1 MFEAG
6 AEDCRGSIGRT
17 RPALLGTPQR
27 VAYVSIGLPLHVLQV
42 PARPST
48 PSEAPRVTE
57 VLTANGPQRLL
68 MTEGRAFDQRL
79 KPPLQTTH
87 NSSTVRKS
95 QFKFTDKS
103 GSFRAETNSCRKS
116 DQNTQKLKQQQQQQ
130 EKPTTNKQ
138 KPKTKEKSN
147 TRKAKSITP
156 Q

>member
-1 MFEAG
+1 MLA
-6 AEDCRGSIGRT
+6 
-17 RPALLGTPQR
+17 TPQR
-27 VAYVSIGLPLHVLQV
+27 VAYVSISLPLHVLQV

-48 PSEAPRVTE
+48 PSEASRVTE
-57 VLTANGPQRLL
+57 VLKANGPQRLL

-103 GSFRAETNSCRKS
+103 GSFCAETDSCRKS

-130 EKPTTNKQ
+130 QQQKPTTNKE
-138 KPKTKEKSN
+138 KPQTKEKSN
-147 TRKAKSITP
+147 TRKAKTMTP
-156 Q
+156 KTTSLTKG